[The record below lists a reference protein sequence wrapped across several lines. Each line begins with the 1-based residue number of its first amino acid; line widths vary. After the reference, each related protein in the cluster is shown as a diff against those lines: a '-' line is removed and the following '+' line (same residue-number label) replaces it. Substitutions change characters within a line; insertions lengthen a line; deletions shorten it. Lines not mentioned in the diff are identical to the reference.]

1 VFDRALTREEMKKL
15 HDAANVTALNK

>member
-15 HDAANVTALNK
+15 HDAANVEALNK